1 MLTHWPRRLCF
12 VCSSDMAGPSSFC
25 RRAVEV
31 QPAASM
37 TTAIVHRFVLM
48 SLRLEPSSIDLALQ
62 PLSQFGREPDDLVER
77 PVVEPN
83 TVDQA
88 GFVASDDGRTRDVEA
103 EGRTFPFEER
113 LAARDGLVR
122 KVQPVVHRRRGGEEG
137 AHELHTD
144 AAFVHDRRFKGNG
157 PGKRRG
163 ELCRPIFARQGSPGA
178 ARRARARC
186 HLTYERP
193 VATAFVALA
202 RRIWSTSFMEPPKV
216 ETALALCP
224 TTFCPSCTAGPDL

>member
-48 SLRLEPSSIDLALQ
+48 SLRLEHSSIDLALQ

-88 GFVASDDGRTRDVEA
+88 GFVAGDNGSAGDAGP
-103 EGRTFPFEER
+103 EGRPFPFEEGF
-113 LAARDGLVR
+113 AALDGFVR
-122 KVQPVVHRRRGGEEG
+122 EVQPVVHLRRGGDEG
-137 AHELHTD
+137 ANELDAD
-144 AAFVHDRRFKGNG
+144 AAFVHDRGFKGNG
-157 PGKRRG
+157 PGKRSG
-163 ELCRPIFARQGSPGA
+163 ELRRAVLAHQSSPRATGSAG
-178 ARRARARC
+178 ARR
-186 HLTYERP
+186 HLTVP
-193 VATAFVALA
+193 WQTHLPC
-202 RRIWSTSFMEPPKV
+202 WPPR
-216 ETALALCP
+216 
-224 TTFCPSCTAGPDL
+224 

>member
-12 VCSSDMAGPSSFC
+12 ACSSDVPVPSSFC

-37 TTAIVHRFVLM
+37 TAAIVHTFVLT
-48 SLRLEPSSIDLALQ
+48 SLCPEHSSIDLALQ

-77 PVVEPN
+77 SVVEPN

-88 GFVASDDGRTRDVEA
+88 GFVAGDDGRTGDA
-103 EGRTFPFEER
+103 GTEGRSFPFEKR
-113 LAARDGLVR
+113 LAACDGLMR
-122 KVQPVVHRRRGGEEG
+122 EVQPVVHRRRGGEEG
-137 AHELHTD
+137 GDEVNTD

-163 ELCRPIFARQGSPGA
+163 ELYRPIFAHQGYPGA
-178 ARRARARC
+178 AWRAR
-186 HLTYERP
+186 
-193 VATAFVALA
+193 
-202 RRIWSTSFMEPPKV
+202 RR
-216 ETALALCP
+216 
-224 TTFCPSCTAGPDL
+224 